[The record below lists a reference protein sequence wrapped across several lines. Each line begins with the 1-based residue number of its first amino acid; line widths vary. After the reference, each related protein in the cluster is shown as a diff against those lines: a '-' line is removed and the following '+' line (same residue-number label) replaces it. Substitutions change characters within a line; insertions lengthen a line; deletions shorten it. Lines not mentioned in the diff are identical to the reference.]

1 MLDLNFFISIKF
13 TMDRSSVVGLS
24 PSKKSIIKS
33 RYTASEIHA
42 KLCMGE
48 ASITDYSTYLH
59 GGYPRNNI
67 TVEELAILDSQSR
80 KPWFA
85 SKIFHGVDE
94 KVKPQIYEA
103 MEMMREKTKGKIFGN
118 SPDAESITMNALITG
133 SRRLTKEDVDYFKE
147 IEALVIFQEK
157 LLEIK

>member
-1 MLDLNFFISIKF
+1 MLDLNFFISIKSF
-13 TMDRSSVVGLS
+13 MRKSSYTKRLPLS
-24 PSKKSIIKS
+24 EQIIKS
-33 RYTASEIHA
+33 RYNAEEVKTRLTIGKA
-42 KLCMGE
+42 
-48 ASITDYSTYLH
+48 YLSPYNTH
-59 GGYPRNNI
+59 LHNAYPRNN
-67 TVEELAILDSQSR
+67 VSVQELVILNNENLR
-80 KPWFA
+80 PWFV

-118 SPDAESITMNALITG
+118 SPDAEPITMNALITG